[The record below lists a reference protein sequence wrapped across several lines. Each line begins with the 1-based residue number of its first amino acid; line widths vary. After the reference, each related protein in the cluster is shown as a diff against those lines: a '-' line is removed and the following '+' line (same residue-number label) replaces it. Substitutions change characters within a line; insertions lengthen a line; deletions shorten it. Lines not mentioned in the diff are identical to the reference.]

1 MGDQTDLTER
11 VQNRRKRRLKERTNT
26 LTSKG
31 ANLMTTATYR
41 GVQYNVEDRKLN
53 VLQMIKD
60 QIEKEQRR
68 KAAQLASL
76 K

>member
-1 MGDQTDLTER
+1 LTEGTPPHP
-11 VQNRRKRRLKERTNT
+11 Q
-26 LTSKG
+26 SKG

-41 GVQYNVEDRKLN
+41 GVKYNVEERKLN
-53 VLQMIKD
+53 VLQMIKE

-68 KAAQLASL
+68 KAAQLASI

>member
-1 MGDQTDLTER
+1 
-11 VQNRRKRRLKERTNT
+11 
-26 LTSKG
+26 
-31 ANLMTTATYR
+31 MTTATYR
-41 GVQYNVEDRKLN
+41 GVKYNVEDRKLN